1 MPKIPSIRPSLEARK
16 AAARKAARKGPRTG
30 FRMRAAFTAEQWA
43 EILRKTEVAH
53 PPFDHPRAME
63 ALRARKLH
71 RNAPQPEEE
80 PAPAPA
86 PAPALPLLPDE
97 EEERCP
103 ELAPPATPR
112 LGFISVEEEEDEV
125 PSFKLAAHEP
135 LPPLCSL
142 FGSEFERSKPALD
155 AAQEHVFRL
164 HRKAAELE
172 EKIFRHRQMRI
183 FDYEF
188 PNRPAELAERLG
200 AAIKAGNVDLADSVA
215 GALCSTVYFQTTSAI
230 ADFERELA
238 GVNRAIAILM
248 GVFQNL

>member
-1 MPKIPSIRPSLEARK
+1 MKPAVGARK
-16 AAARKAARKGPRTG
+16 AAARKAATKGPRTG
-30 FRMRAAFTAEQWA
+30 FRMGSAFTAEQWA
-43 EILRKTEVAH
+43 EILRRTQVANA
-53 PPFDHPRAME
+53 PFDHPHAM
-63 ALRARKLH
+63 AVLRSRKLH
-71 RNAPQPEEE
+71 RNPPRVEEE
-80 PAPAPA
+80 EEEAPSPAPAPA
-86 PAPALPLLPDE
+86 PSPAEANDE

-125 PSFKLAAHEP
+125 PSFKLSAHAP
-135 LPPLCSL
+135 LPPVCSL
-142 FGSEFERSKPALD
+142 FGSEFERSRPALD

-172 EKIFRHRQMRI
+172 EKIFRNRQLRI
-183 FDYEF
+183 FDYGF
-188 PNRPAELAERLG
+188 PNRPAELAEKL
-200 AAIKAGNVDLADSVA
+200 ASAIKAGNVDLADSVA
-215 GALCSTVYFQTTSAI
+215 GALCSTIYFQTTSAI